1 MITLG
6 GVLQIEQ
13 ITKRC
18 DRLNIHLSFTVH
30 NSLVTTMDYI
40 HIGKIV
46 ATFGVKGEV
55 VLVHGLEKKS
65 NFKEVEVLF
74 VEETKNSFLPY
85 FIQSAKAKDA
95 TETYIKL
102 EDVETKE
109 AAHRFV
115 QKQVWLQQQDFEKVA
130 GKRSMIGLL
139 GFSIID
145 NGNYIGNVEEV
156 IEQPHQILLRT
167 TYNGKEAYLPLHEET
182 LIKIDRKN
190 KEVLVVLPEGLLDIY
205 S

>member
-1 MITLG
+1 
-6 GVLQIEQ
+6 
-13 ITKRC
+13 
-18 DRLNIHLSFTVH
+18 
-30 NSLVTTMDYI
+30 MDYI

-55 VLVHGLEKKS
+55 LLVHGLEKKS
-65 NFKEVEVLF
+65 DFKAVEALF
-74 VEETKNSFLPY
+74 VEETKNSYLPY

-95 TETYIKL
+95 AETYIKL
-102 EDVETKE
+102 EGIETKE

-139 GFSIID
+139 GFAIVNEGNSI
-145 NGNYIGNVEEV
+145 GTVEEV
-156 IEQPHQILLRT
+156 IEQPHQVLLRT
-167 TYNGKEAYLPLHEET
+167 TCNNKEAYIPLHEET
-182 LIKIDRKN
+182 LLKIDRKN
-190 KEVLVVLPEGLLDIY
+190 KKVLVMLPDGLLDIY

>member
-1 MITLG
+1 
-6 GVLQIEQ
+6 
-13 ITKRC
+13 
-18 DRLNIHLSFTVH
+18 
-30 NSLVTTMDYI
+30 MDYI

-65 NFKEVEVLF
+65 NFKGLEVLF
-74 VEETKNSFLPY
+74 IEETKNSYLPY
-85 FIQSAKAKDA
+85 FIQAAKAKDS

-102 EDVETKE
+102 EGVETKE

-115 QKQVWLQQQDFEKVA
+115 QKQVWLQQADFEKVA

-139 GFSIID
+139 DFAIID
-145 NGNYIGNVEEV
+145 EDNTIGMVEEV
-156 IEQPHQILLRT
+156 IEQPHQVLLRT
-167 TYNGKEAYLPLHEET
+167 TYNGKEAYIPLHEET
-182 LIKIDRKN
+182 LLKIDRRK
-190 KEVLVVLPEGLLDIY
+190 KQVLIVLPDGLLDVY

>member
-1 MITLG
+1 
-6 GVLQIEQ
+6 
-13 ITKRC
+13 
-18 DRLNIHLSFTVH
+18 
-30 NSLVTTMDYI
+30 MDYM

-55 VLVHGLEKKS
+55 ILVHGLEKKS
-65 NFKEVEVLF
+65 NFKGVEVLF
-74 VEETKNSFLPY
+74 VEEVKNSYLPY
-85 FIQSAKAKDA
+85 FIQTAKAKDS

-102 EDVETKE
+102 EGVETKE

-115 QKQVWLQQQDFEKVA
+115 QKQIWLKQEDFEKVA

-139 GFSIID
+139 GFAIVD
-145 NGNYIGNVEEV
+145 EGNNIGTVEEV

-167 TYNGKEAYLPLHEET
+167 TYNNKEAYIPLHEET
-182 LIKIDRKN
+182 LLKIDRKK
-190 KEVLVVLPEGLLDIY
+190 KEISVSLPDGLLDIY